1 MKPGGAGARSRDTR
15 RLCSIR
21 LSPPNVCIVKTG
33 FIPLLRCE
41 AAHRIEPDL
50 LEHVSAYNTFYLAE
64 FIALMNQLDIVNE
77 D

>member
-1 MKPGGAGARSRDTR
+1 M
-15 RLCSIR
+15 
-21 LSPPNVCIVKTG
+21 KTG